1 MPFFKSRKNMT
12 DKKTENFNK
21 QDNDK
26 LSSDKELQE
35 EMIARELNMDDS
47 LPGTQHL
54 NDEVEDESDMEKSNS
69 ELEEMKDKYLR
80 LMAEFDNY
88 KRRNAKER
96 NELMQTAGKDIL
108 QSLLVVLDDMDRAD
122 KQIEKSDDVSQIKE
136 GINLVFNKLRNIL
149 QQKGLRKMESRNSD
163 FDADLHEAI
172 TEIPVSEDAKGKV
185 VDEIEPGYYLNDK
198 LIRHAKVVV
207 GK

>member
-1 MPFFKSRKNMT
+1 MT